1 MSHLIEYKFDTMMGK
16 GIVSIALA
24 HSALSRPC
32 KTSKQTGRRN
42 NGAIASTL
50 RSLDACIQDR
60 SERKHCR
67 ANGLG
72 ELGCAPIFSV
82 AVVQTLAK
90 WLSAFAV
97 ALMVHSGTPGSASAY
112 ELASVTEDKI
122 LGIMRTVE
130 AKTESAMTAL
140 THVGGDKEGDLQTWR
155 DLVDEVYDVVLRN
168 FDDSRRSG
176 YNEDE
181 WKAIRDDIVARN
193 ISDSSVAH
201 SAIREMVLRL
211 KDPYSRFLS
220 PAEFSAMSK
229 YDISGVGLNLGTKQD
244 LEEKT
249 GLHPDFPETGGAWV
263 VGLIRD
269 SAADDAGIQQGDLI
283 LSIEGQSLDQ
293 KSPFEVASLFQAP
306 AEDFQGVETEW
317 FGIAKVSSQAP
328 LPMNVQVKRINGD
341 VVDLSL
347 RRPHVVP
354 APSPVTT
361 KYDSKKR
368 RGYIKLSSFNARA
381 QRDISAAISELEA
394 LGADSLVLD
403 LRGNRGGLVSE
414 GIEVAKI
421 FLSNDDVIVR
431 SKIKARKSENII
443 RASNENPLTH
453 ARLSVLVDGG
463 TASASEI
470 VAGALQDNC
479 RAPLIGQNTYGKGLI
494 QSVYELSDGSG
505 LVLTVGSYLTP
516 SGINI
521 DWEGLK
527 PDFSSEPPTKDIDAV
542 LKACRLRNNR

>member
-1 MSHLIEYKFDTMMGK
+1 MMGK

-24 HSALSRPC
+24 HSAQSRPC
-32 KTSKQTGRRN
+32 RKSRQSCHRDK
-42 NGAIASTL
+42 GAIASTL
-50 RSLDACIQDR
+50 CRIDTCICYISR
-60 SERKHCR
+60 RNH
-67 ANGLG
+67 ANAAGIG
-72 ELGCAPIFSV
+72 ELGCVSSFPLPVI
-82 AVVQTLAK
+82 QGLAK
-90 WLSAFAV
+90 WLSALAV
-97 ALMVHSGTPGSASAY
+97 ALMVHSGTPGSALAY
-112 ELASVTEDKI
+112 ELASATEDKI
-122 LGIMRTVE
+122 LGIIRTIE
-130 AKTESAMTAL
+130 AKTETAL
-140 THVGGDKEGDLQTWR
+140 TTVTHVGDREGDVKTQR

-176 YNEDE
+176 YTEDE
-181 WKAIRDDIVARN
+181 WKGIRDDIIARE
-193 ISDSSVAH
+193 ISDPSVAH

-220 PAEFSAMSK
+220 PSEFSSMSK
-229 YDISGVGLNLGTKQD
+229 YDISGVGLNLGSKQD

-249 GLHPDFPETGGAWV
+249 GLHPEYSATGGAWV

-269 SAADDAGIQQGDLI
+269 SAADDAGMQQGDLI
-283 LSIEGQSLDQ
+283 LSIDGESLEH

-306 AEDFQGVETEW
+306 PEEDFKGIESEW
-317 FGIAKVSSQAP
+317 FGITKVSSDTVAP
-328 LPMNVQVKRINGD
+328 LNVQVKRVNGD
-341 VVDLSL
+341 VINLTL
-347 RRPHVVP
+347 KRPHAIP
-354 APSPVTT
+354 TPSPVTS
-361 KYDSKKR
+361 KYESKKK

-381 QRDISAAISELEA
+381 QRDVSMAVAELQA
-394 LGADSLVLD
+394 QGVTSLVLD

-421 FLSNDDVIVR
+421 FLSNEDVIVR
-431 SKIKARKSENII
+431 SKIKARKTENFIK
-443 RASNENPLTH
+443 ATNEKPLTD
-453 ARLSVLVDGG
+453 ASLIVLVDGG

-479 RAPLIGQNTYGKGLI
+479 RAPLIGQRTYGKGLI

-527 PDFSSEPPTKDIDAV
+527 PDFSSEPPAKEIDAV
-542 LKACRLRNNR
+542 LRACKVRNGRL

>member
-1 MSHLIEYKFDTMMGK
+1 MGK

-32 KTSKQTGRRN
+32 RNSKQKCRKDSGV
-42 NGAIASTL
+42 AISTL
-50 RSLDACIQDR
+50 RRLDTYIRDR
-60 SERKHCR
+60 SHNNHVNR
-67 ANGLG
+67 LG
-72 ELGCAPIFSV
+72 IGDLSCVSGFSV
-82 AVVQTLAK
+82 PVVQSLAK
-90 WLSAFAV
+90 WLSALAV
-97 ALMVHSGTPGSASAY
+97 ALMLHSGTPGSASAY
-112 ELASVTEDKI
+112 ELASATEDKI
-122 LGIMRTVE
+122 LGIIRTIE
-130 AKTESAMTAL
+130 AKTETTL
-140 THVGGDKEGDLQTWR
+140 TTVTHMGGEKEGDVQAQKELI
-155 DLVDEVYDVVLRN
+155 DEVYDVVLRN

-176 YNEDE
+176 YNEGE
-181 WKAIRDDIVARN
+181 WKEIRDEIIAREV
-193 ISDSSVAH
+193 SDPAVAH

-220 PAEFSAMSK
+220 PSEFSSMSK

-249 GLHPDFPETGGAWV
+249 GLHPDFADGAGGAWV

-269 SAADDAGIQQGDLI
+269 SAADDAGMQQGDLI
-283 LSIEGQSLDQ
+283 LSIEGENLEH

-306 AEDFQGVETEW
+306 VEDFKGIETEW
-317 FGIAKVSSQAP
+317 FGITKVNSEATPP
-328 LPMNVQVKRINGD
+328 LKVQVQRINGD
-341 VVDLSL
+341 IVDLKL
-347 RRPHVVP
+347 KRPHVIP
-354 APSPVTT
+354 TPSPVTT
-361 KYDSKKR
+361 KYDTKKKK
-368 RGYIKLSSFNARA
+368 GYIKLSSFNARA
-381 QRDISAAISELEA
+381 QRDVSMAVHDLEA
-394 LGADSLVLD
+394 QGATSLVLD

-431 SKIKARKSENII
+431 SKIKARKTENVI
-443 RASNENPLTH
+443 RATNEKPLTD
-453 ARLSVLVDGG
+453 ATLSVLVDGG

-479 RAPLIGQNTYGKGLI
+479 RAPLIGQKTYGKGLI

-521 DWEGLK
+521 DWEGLQ
-527 PDFSSEPPTKDIDAV
+527 PDFSSEPPTKEIDAA
-542 LKACRLRNNR
+542 LKACRVRTHR

>member
-1 MSHLIEYKFDTMMGK
+1 MIGK

-32 KTSKQTGRRN
+32 RKSSQRCHRSK
-42 NGAIASTL
+42 GAIASTL
-50 RSLDACIQDR
+50 CRIDTCIRDTSR
-60 SERKHCR
+60 HSHV
-67 ANGLG
+67 NVTGIG
-72 ELGCAPIFSV
+72 ELGCVSSFPLP
-82 AVVQTLAK
+82 VVQSLAK
-90 WLSAFAV
+90 WLSALAV

-112 ELASVTEDKI
+112 ELASATEDKI
-122 LGIMRTVE
+122 LGIIRTIE
-130 AKTESAMTAL
+130 AKTETAL
-140 THVGGDKEGDLQTWR
+140 TSVTHVGGEKEDGDVKTQR
-155 DLVDEVYDVVLRN
+155 DLIDEVYDVVLRN
-168 FDDSRRSG
+168 FDDSRHRG
-176 YNEDE
+176 YTEDE
-181 WKAIRDDIVARN
+181 WKGIRDDIIARE
-193 ISDSSVAH
+193 ISDPSVAH

-220 PAEFSAMSK
+220 PSEFSSMSK
-229 YDISGVGLNLGTKQD
+229 YDISGVGLNLGSKQD

-249 GLHPDFPETGGAWV
+249 GLHPEYSETGGAWV

-269 SAADDAGIQQGDLI
+269 SAADEAGMQQGDLI
-283 LSIEGQSLDQ
+283 LSIDGESLEH

-306 AEDFQGVETEW
+306 PEEDFKGFETEW
-317 FGIAKVSSQAP
+317 FGITKVSSATSATP
-328 LPMNVQVKRINGD
+328 LNVKVKRIHGD
-341 VVDLSL
+341 VANLKL
-347 RRPHVVP
+347 KRPHVIP
-354 APSPVTT
+354 TPSPVTS
-361 KYDSKKR
+361 KYESKKKQ
-368 RGYIKLSSFNARA
+368 GYIKLSSFNARA
-381 QRDISAAISELEA
+381 QRDVSMAVADLQSQ
-394 LGADSLVLD
+394 GATSLVLD

-431 SKIKARKSENII
+431 SKIKARKTENVIK
-443 RASNENPLTH
+443 ATNEKPLTDGS
-453 ARLSVLVDGG
+453 LVVLVDGG

-479 RAPLIGQNTYGKGLI
+479 RAPLIGQKTYGKGLI

-527 PDFSSEPPTKDIDAV
+527 PDFSSEPPAKEIDAV
-542 LKACRLRNNR
+542 LRACKVRNNRL